1 MAVIVRT
8 GQTQVTKIAP
18 GNNTIVKK
26 ITVGRPVRRVAQA
39 TGSLSGLNDVDAT
52 SAVNGSVL
60 VYNSSS
66 EKWVATLDLEEQNIN
81 GGSY

>member
-8 GQTQVTKIAP
+8 GTTQVTKIAP

-26 ITVGRPVRRVAQA
+26 VTVGRPVRRVAQA
-39 TGSLSGLNDVDAT
+39 TGTLDGLNNVDT
-52 SAVNGSVL
+52 SGKVNGSVL

-66 EKWVATLDLEEQNIN
+66 ETWVATLDLEEQNIN